1 MTNISMR
8 RKTVQE
14 RKERWDG
21 VSHRR
26 IGRINTGIAC
36 GHRSN
41 SHARRDPTVCI
52 DDCLGKEED
61 WMEDIMETYG
71 GGLLSLLAGVATL
84 GILSACLEDGGLFFE
99 LVRWYVIGI
108 LG

>member
-1 MTNISMR
+1 
-8 RKTVQE
+8 
-14 RKERWDG
+14 
-21 VSHRR
+21 
-26 IGRINTGIAC
+26 
-36 GHRSN
+36 
-41 SHARRDPTVCI
+41 
-52 DDCLGKEED
+52 
-61 WMEDIMETYG
+61 MEDIMETYG